1 MKKQPNILFIMADDH
16 ASKAISSYDGG
27 INYTPN
33 IDRIANEGM
42 RFDHCYVTNSICT
55 PSRASII
62 TGTYNHVNAVTT
74 LETPINNRIPN
85 VAKHLKTGGYQTAI
99 IGKWHLGEGKNHEPS
114 GFDFW
119 SVLPGQGEYF
129 DPVFIE
135 MGKEIEEKGLC
146 DRYYYRQNT

>member
-1 MKKQPNILFIMADDH
+1 
-16 ASKAISSYDGG
+16 
-27 INYTPN
+27 
-33 IDRIANEGM
+33 M

-74 LETPINNRIPN
+74 LETSINNRIPN

-99 IGKWHLGEGKNHEPS
+99 IGKWHLGEGKDHEPS

-119 SVLPGQGEYF
+119 SVLPLQGEYF

-135 MGKEIEEKGLC
+135 MGK
-146 DRYYYRQNT
+146 

>member
-99 IGKWHLGEGKNHEPS
+99 IGKWHLGEGKIMSHQ
-114 GFDFW
+114 
-119 SVLPGQGEYF
+119 VLTFGQYSQ
-129 DPVFIE
+129 
-135 MGKEIEEKGLC
+135 
-146 DRYYYRQNT
+146 DRGNILTQFLLKWVRK

>member
-33 IDRIANEGM
+33 IDRIANEGI

-99 IGKWHLGEGKNHEPS
+99 IGKWHLGCLLYTSPS
-114 GFDFW
+114 PRD
-119 SVLPGQGEYF
+119 
-129 DPVFIE
+129 
-135 MGKEIEEKGLC
+135 
-146 DRYYYRQNT
+146 